1 MDFLATICC
10 YGTILGR
17 WYGKYLLLVNFYPAQ
32 KMLQNG
38 EMVSVSFGE
47 KAGFIEDTEYMAFF
61 GKSAATAAG
70 AGGWKIGIYWQSR
83 YNVI

>member
-1 MDFLATICC
+1 
-10 YGTILGR
+10 
-17 WYGKYLLLVNFYPAQ
+17 
-32 KMLQNG
+32 MLQNG

>member
-1 MDFLATICC
+1 MLPFVVLEQFLTDDAENISFLLTLILRRKCCKMAT
-10 YGTILGR
+10 
-17 WYGKYLLLVNFYPAQ
+17 WYLYLLA
-32 KMLQNG
+32 K
-38 EMVSVSFGE
+38 